1 MNRSEVFR
9 TCEKWNPNLFRFESH
24 YKMIDFISL
33 GYSQSEQ
40 EMLEDAY
47 EAIETTKMWDYMK
60 KEPVGGYTFTDDEEL
75 RLINRHLEYDG
86 HSGFSFGWTMRT
98 MQQIARLGEEK
109 FIEECLTLL
118 ENVSKR
124 PVNR

>member
-1 MNRSEVFR
+1 MNQM

-109 FIEECLTLL
+109 FIEECLTLK
-118 ENVSKR
+118 NVSKR
-124 PVNR
+124 SVNG

>member
-1 MNRSEVFR
+1 MSRK
-9 TCEKWNPNLFRFESH
+9 KWNPNLFRVGSH
-24 YKMIDFISL
+24 YKMIDYISL
-33 GYSQSEQ
+33 GYSQSEK

-47 EAIETTKMWDYMK
+47 EAIEKTNMWEYMK

-75 RLINRHLEYDG
+75 RLINRNLEYQG

-109 FIEECLTLL
+109 FIEECLTLM
-118 ENVSKR
+118 ENVGKR

>member
-1 MNRSEVFR
+1 M
-9 TCEKWNPNLFRFESH
+9 CKKWNLKLFRFGFH
-24 YKMIDFISL
+24 YKMIDFIKL
-33 GYSQSEQ
+33 GYSKSEQ

-47 EAIETTKMWDYMK
+47 QAIETTKMWDYMK

-75 RLINRHLEYDG
+75 RLINRHLEYGG

-98 MQQIARLGEEK
+98 MQQIARIGEEK

-118 ENVSKR
+118 ENVGKR
-124 PVNR
+124 TMNR

>member
-1 MNRSEVFR
+1 MNQM
-9 TCEKWNPNLFRFESH
+9 TCEKWNLNLFRFESH

-47 EAIETTKMWDYMK
+47 EAIEKVKMWEYMK

-75 RLINRHLEYDG
+75 RLINRHLEYTG

-118 ENVSKR
+118 ENVGKR
-124 PVNR
+124 SVNG